1 MSGKHDYYETLGV
14 DRKASPEVIRK
25 AYRRL
30 ARKHHPDVNPGD
42 KSAEERFKR
51 ITEAYDILSDPK
63 KRQMY
68 DRVGYYSDAG
78 PQAGPF
84 GGRTARPVDFG
95 GFDFS
100 DWFGPET
107 GGSAGGI
114 RDVFSQFFR
123 RGETERP
130 AVEHGSDLEYH
141 LPTAFWDSIR
151 GATVRV
157 TVSRHKACLACS
169 GKGNS
174 GREVTCPE
182 CMGSGNSTKMMGN
195 MRFTAPCTRCGGA
208 GRSRNICPSCR
219 GEGRRSEAETIV
231 VPIPAG
237 VQDGSRVRVAGKGNA
252 GRGGGPNG
260 DLYIIPKVAPNPF
273 FERRDDDIYTTVP
286 ITVSEA
292 ALGTKIE
299 VPTIHQN
306 RALLRIPPGTACG
319 QKFRLREKGVASLKT
334 GRRGDQYVEV
344 VVKVPRVA
352 DERSKEILRE
362 LAKLNPED
370 PRAELYRKI

>member
-1 MSGKHDYYETLGV
+1 MTSKHDYYETLGV
-14 DRKASPEVIRK
+14 NRKASTEVIRK

-42 KSAEERFKR
+42 KSAEESFKK

-68 DRVGYYSDAG
+68 DRLGYYSDAG
-78 PQAGPF
+78 PQADPF
-84 GGRTARPVDFG
+84 GGRSGRPVDFG

-100 DWFGPET
+100 DLFGPET
-107 GGSAGGI
+107 GRSAGGI

-141 LPTAFWDSIR
+141 LPIAFWDSIR

-157 TVSRHKACLACS
+157 TISRHKACPACS
-169 GKGNS
+169 GKGTS
-174 GREVTCPE
+174 GREVICPE
-182 CMGSGNSTKMMGN
+182 CKGSGNSTKMMGN
-195 MRFTAPCTRCGGA
+195 MRFTAPCGRCGGA
-208 GRSRNICPSCR
+208 GRSRDVCPSCR
-219 GEGRRSEAETIV
+219 GQGRRSESETIA

-252 GRGGGPNG
+252 GRGGPNG

-273 FERRDDDIYTTVP
+273 FERRGNDIHTTVP

-362 LAKLNPED
+362 LAELNPDD
-370 PRAELYRKI
+370 PRTEIYGKI